1 MYKYIGKRILQMF
14 IALFLISV
22 FAFALL
28 HMIPGDPVYAMLGDE
43 ISIERHDQVYSEMG
57 LDKPLIQ
64 QYGDWITNFIQGDMG
79 YSFSYRKDVSELVSA
94 RLPTTMYLGVI
105 SSLFSVVIGVLFG
118 TLTAVKRGTWIDNVV
133 TVVSNI
139 GLATPVF
146 WFGILLVFVFSLTL
160 DLLPSNGF
168 VFPWEDLGL
177 SVRSTILPVICM
189 SIGGVASY
197 TRQTRSS
204 MLEVIRQDYIVTA
217 ESKGQTELKIIVFHA
232 LKNALIPVITT
243 VGIQFG
249 NLLGGAVLTESIFA
263 IPGVGKM
270 MVDAIKARNYPVV
283 QGGVL
288 MVALTFSL
296 VNLAVDIL
304 YAFVDPRIRSQYK

>member
-146 WFGILLVFVFSLTL
+146 WFGILLVRQDDAGTGSFCSGARLCGLQQDYWKQRPEDYAAPRVSQ
-160 DLLPSNGF
+160 LP
-168 VFPWEDLGL
+168 FPHYRAHVSKHWGNHPL
-177 SVRSTILPVICM
+177 R
-189 SIGGVASY
+189 GVSQLFGSGYHASY
-197 TRQTRSS
+197 
-204 MLEVIRQDYIVTA
+204 
-217 ESKGQTELKIIVFHA
+217 
-232 LKNALIPVITT
+232 
-243 VGIQFG
+243 
-249 NLLGGAVLTESIFA
+249 
-263 IPGVGKM
+263 
-270 MVDAIKARNYPVV
+270 
-283 QGGVL
+283 GVL
-288 MVALTFSL
+288 GKDGERGVPIPYHLSAVRPASRCCRDLAGL
-296 VNLAVDIL
+296 VV
-304 YAFVDPRIRSQYK
+304 

>member
-146 WFGILLVFVFSLTL
+146 
-160 DLLPSNGF
+160 
-168 VFPWEDLGL
+168 
-177 SVRSTILPVICM
+177 
-189 SIGGVASY
+189 
-197 TRQTRSS
+197 
-204 MLEVIRQDYIVTA
+204 
-217 ESKGQTELKIIVFHA
+217 
-232 LKNALIPVITT
+232 
-243 VGIQFG
+243 
-249 NLLGGAVLTESIFA
+249 
-263 IPGVGKM
+263 
-270 MVDAIKARNYPVV
+270 
-283 QGGVL
+283 
-288 MVALTFSL
+288 
-296 VNLAVDIL
+296 
-304 YAFVDPRIRSQYK
+304 